1 MAKTTQNFNTMKT
14 THRKSKR
21 LKSSSHLKLNHDRIG
36 KKNKKAPYTFT
47 KLRPKP
53 RMRNGADI
61 SFAFAAEIQVMKNHG
76 IAMKKSL
83 QQIFQAFPMYVPE
96 KTDAR
101 RSEKRK
107 GKLKKSYQEET
118 SFKNE
123 TLFKDLEKIEAFMGD
138 SLIENISFLNSLKSG
153 HSKLKNI
160 CYKWVETD
168 NQMSLKSKGV
178 SQIATNNQYCIET
191 RGRSRGGREAV
202 TDDTTRG
209 KMATKSTCAETTTS
223 KESDEQKVKGSKKR
237 KREISDDTFNK
248 KCNRASDEKEP
259 TKIILKSLRPRVN
272 DSALTGELN
281 CQTEMVGQKISS
293 FNSRPKNTRAEQ
305 GSLIRCEKNIPEKA
319 AAKELGSF
327 LVLEPLGRT
336 TTVCVGS
343 DSSENI
349 TSGKRKRKRTVAD
362 STAKKQRVETEKG
375 CDKTLVNEL
384 NYVKE
389 KQNDAKYENRI
400 SKHRLKRKGSTEG
413 IVEQE
418 GFQASHAEQQST
430 EPKQNSN
437 LTEQETMVQRDME
450 GKKKCLPVSEGPG
463 VGVGL
468 LGRTRLD
475 TQNLRSACV
484 PEEIKEMI
492 DTGERPKCDKAKRPK
507 DVKVSQPILST
518 AGNGNK
524 GISRQM
530 KSVNE
535 KLSNSSQIHRDQLG
549 QDILGSTRSD
559 TQKLRSVSGPNR
571 HNSNCPRS
579 STQPRIKNEKI
590 LKSTQSQCKVS
601 KKVTKPNKIGEK
613 RTFQDTKMKNRKMT
627 DPSEIKAQPQG
638 IIGSTRSDTRKLKTV
653 CQVGNQLNTS
663 VVKLE
668 NVAVSKLF
676 DTHNSAAQHAEGGQS
691 PGVPTDHSD
700 KRQSKPDIRNEDHCN
715 VLSECK
721 FVEEKSLCSSQMEGN
736 NEMLGST
743 RSDTKT
749 LKSVCAEKF
758 DSPGSGNSRKRKGK
772 DIQNIR
778 ATKKSFK
785 PDDDMTKRPYECKE
799 NCSNLKAKKDFMEID
814 EKHAALSEETVKGDE
829 ITAVIP
835 TETDDEEMSNCIE
848 SERTNRENGLKT
860 QCMNQKKRR
869 RTKFLFK
876 KSPSSLIH
884 HEKKAAVACDKRK
897 WKMKGCADEKDHKA
911 LLTKNANED
920 LQNQKS
926 NGKKGNIFVKRRN
939 LVSKRKK
946 AFMDMKC
953 KSLSESYITLH
964 IKNYKSVG
972 KKFMV
977 RKKGK
982 IFMEKRTVFPK
993 FKNTEKKCDSLAKSY
1008 ITLHRKNSKSGG
1020 KKFMVRKI
1028 KDATKKLL
1036 IRRIKDSLKERN
1048 LKLSG
1053 EVTKKKKRD
1062 QKKVTLKRKRQKKEI
1077 PKHERVSLKHA
1088 KPYTFT
1094 PKASLTDGFLNLHDP
1109 DTKSDDKLG
1118 KVMSRIEQDPKQLE
1132 ILRNKLQPGSG
1143 CQKRGLIHKIFHRV
1157 WKKINKGIESP
1168 SHPDYTTPA
1177 ELTEYICTDQWQEFL
1192 CQSGVLELN
1201 TGVEINFDDL
1211 DLHYAGCIDTRE
1223 VKWTREISPDLEG
1236 TAGNSV
1242 EENIAPLLEPTPTII
1257 YDLYGTQ
1264 QNPVTIQDDTT
1275 LQIGQNFSSTG
1286 LDYKWLNQ
1294 DCQEKLSFEHTL
1306 TAHPCK
1312 DPEFVPPDGFIHHQP
1327 IDFIPSQSLLENQ
1340 DGNLQFEWLLSQ
1352 DLGPNSAMDHL
1363 DESPVDIPTLEKLN
1377 QEYPHDQDTA
1387 PKGFSN
1393 ALDPEAEFIT
1403 VEIPDNIELS
1413 GASNVD
1419 GKLDPHSAQSYI
1431 PTAMLKGTN
1440 KCRKEEIPP
1449 CGCLGKGW

>member
-1 MAKTTQNFNTMKT
+1 MK
-14 THRKSKR
+14 
-21 LKSSSHLKLNHDRIG
+21 
-36 KKNKKAPYTFT
+36 
-47 KLRPKP
+47 
-53 RMRNGADI
+53 
-61 SFAFAAEIQVMKNHG
+61 
-76 IAMKKSL
+76 
-83 QQIFQAFPMYVPE
+83 
-96 KTDAR
+96 
-101 RSEKRK
+101 
-107 GKLKKSYQEET
+107 
-118 SFKNE
+118 
-123 TLFKDLEKIEAFMGD
+123 
-138 SLIENISFLNSLKSG
+138 EN
-153 HSKLKNI
+153 
-160 CYKWVETD
+160 
-168 NQMSLKSKGV
+168 
-178 SQIATNNQYCIET
+178 
-191 RGRSRGGREAV
+191 RG
-202 TDDTTRG
+202 
-209 KMATKSTCAETTTS
+209 
-223 KESDEQKVKGSKKR
+223 
-237 KREISDDTFNK
+237 
-248 KCNRASDEKEP
+248 
-259 TKIILKSLRPRVN
+259 
-272 DSALTGELN
+272 
-281 CQTEMVGQKISS
+281 
-293 FNSRPKNTRAEQ
+293 
-305 GSLIRCEKNIPEKA
+305 
-319 AAKELGSF
+319 
-327 LVLEPLGRT
+327 
-336 TTVCVGS
+336 
-343 DSSENI
+343 
-349 TSGKRKRKRTVAD
+349 
-362 STAKKQRVETEKG
+362 
-375 CDKTLVNEL
+375 
-384 NYVKE
+384 
-389 KQNDAKYENRI
+389 DAKYENRI
-400 SKHRLKRKGSTEG
+400 SKHQLKRKGSTEN
-413 IVEQE
+413 IVKQE
-418 GFQASHAEQQST
+418 RFQASYAEEQST
-430 EPKQNSN
+430 EPKQNST
-437 LTEQETMVQRDME
+437 LIEQETLVQRGME
-450 GKKKCLPVSEGPG
+450 GKTKCLPMSEGPD

-468 LGRTRLD
+468 LGRTRSD
-475 TQNLRSACV
+475 TQNLRSACA
-484 PEEIKEMI
+484 PEEAKEI
-492 DTGERPKCDKAKRPK
+492 TKASSRHNTEKQK
-507 DVKVSQPILST
+507 DVELCRSVLST
-518 AGNGNK
+518 AGSGNGNK
-524 GISRQM
+524 GISRQRGNKDKKISDRREIHGDQIGTDCLGSTRADTLKL
-530 KSVNE
+530 KSVCVSEETKEIISAQAKSQKDVKISQQSFCMKDSENKGISQQMKE
-535 KLSNSSQIHRDQLG
+535 KGEKVSDRSEIFVEHLG
-549 QDILGSTRSD
+549 VDILRSTRSD
-559 TQKLRSVSGPNR
+559 TLKLKSVSRPDN
-571 HNSNCPRS
+571 HSVCTP
-579 STQPRIKNEKI
+579 TKKEK
-590 LKSTQSQCKVS
+590 KSDNINKCRDERMVKVINATDE
-601 KKVTKPNKIGEK
+601 KVLNDVGTPV
-613 RTFQDTKMKNRKMT
+613 TH
-627 DPSEIKAQPQG
+627 EIF
-638 IIGSTRSDTRKLKTV
+638 GSTRSDTRKLKTV
-653 CQVGNQLNTS
+653 CQVGHQLNTS

-668 NVAVSKLF
+668 NVAVSSKLVG
-676 DTHNSAAQHAEGGQS
+676 TQNSAAQHAECGQK
-691 PGVPTDHSD
+691 PGVSIDQD
-700 KRQSKPDIRNEDHCN
+700 LKRHCKQDIIKEQHYNI
-715 VLSECK
+715 LFECK
-721 FVEEKSLCSSQMEGN
+721 SVEEKSLHGSQMEGKK
-736 NEMLGST
+736 EMLGST

-749 LKSVCAEKF
+749 LKYVCAEKF

-772 DIQNIR
+772 DIQNIS

-785 PDDDMTKRPYECKE
+785 PDDDMTKRTYECKE
-799 NCSNLKAKKDFMEID
+799 NCSNLKVEKDLMEVD
-814 EKHAALSEETVKGDE
+814 EKHTALSKEKVEDVE
-829 ITAVIP
+829 ITNVIP
-835 TETDDEEMSNCIE
+835 TEKDDEEMSNCVE
-848 SERTNRENGLKT
+848 SERTDIINDLKI
-860 QCMNQKKRR
+860 QCMNQKKRQR
-869 RTKFLFK
+869 KR
-876 KSPSSLIH
+876 H
-884 HEKKAAVACDKRK
+884 GERGAVARDKIE
-897 WKMKGCADEKDHKA
+897 WKMKGWANEKDHTTA
-911 LLTKNANED
+911 FTKDANED

>member
-926 NGKKGNIFVKRRN
+926 NGKKGNIFVKKRN
-939 LVSKRKK
+939 LVREKKVSKCNEKSTEMR
-946 AFMDMKC
+946 C
-953 KSLSESYITLH
+953 KSLAKSYITLH
-964 IKNYKSVG
+964 KKNSKSAG

-977 RKKGK
+977 GKKGK
-982 IFMEKRTVFPK
+982 MFTKMRTVFPK
-993 FKNTEKKCDSLAKSY
+993 FKETEKKCDSLAKSY
-1008 ITLHRKNSKSGG
+1008 ITLHKKNSKSTG

-1036 IRRIKDSLKERN
+1036 TRRIKDSTKKKN
-1048 LKLSG
+1048 FKLAR
-1053 EVTKKKKRD
+1053 EVLKKKKRE
-1062 QKKVTLKRKRQKKEI
+1062 QKEVSLKRKRQKKGVTKNEQVGM
-1077 PKHERVSLKHA
+1077 KFAE
-1088 KPYTFT
+1088 PYTFT
-1094 PKASLTDGFLNLHDP
+1094 PKASLTNGFLNLHKTDR
-1109 DTKSDDKLG
+1109 KSGDKLR
-1118 KVMSRIEQDPKQLE
+1118 KVMTRIEQDPKQLE
-1132 ILRNKLQPGSG
+1132 KLRNKLETGSG

-1157 WKKINKGIESP
+1157 WKKVNKGIES
-1168 SHPDYTTPA
+1168 SHPAYVTPE

-1192 CQSGVLELN
+1192 HQSGVIELETN
-1201 TGVEINFDDL
+1201 GEINPEDL

-1223 VKWTREISPDLEG
+1223 VRWTREMSPDLGERISG
-1236 TAGNSV
+1236 GSI
-1242 EENIAPLLEPTPTII
+1242 ESIPQLLEPTPTII
-1257 YDLYGTQ
+1257 YDLYGTE
-1264 QNPVTIQDDTT
+1264 QNPATIQDNDRF
-1275 LQIGQNFSSTG
+1275 QIEQSPSSSTG
-1286 LDYKWLNQ
+1286 LDYEWLNQ
-1294 DCQEKLSFEHTL
+1294 DCHEKLSFEHTL

-1312 DPEFVPPDGFIHHQP
+1312 DSEP
-1327 IDFIPSQSLLENQ
+1327 IDLNPSHSLLANQ
-1340 DGNLQFEWLLSQ
+1340 DGNRQFVWSLPQNLDS
-1352 DLGPNSAMDHL
+1352 NSVFDSL
-1363 DESPVDIPTLEKLN
+1363 DEFTVIPPLEKPHRQN
-1377 QEYPHDQDTA
+1377 SHGQETRREEHPHD
-1387 PKGFSN
+1387 
-1393 ALDPEAEFIT
+1393 LVPEAEFIT
-1403 VEIPDNIELS
+1403 VEIQDNIELS
-1413 GASNVD
+1413 EPSD
-1419 GKLDPHSAQSYI
+1419 GSLKLEPHSAQSYI
-1431 PTAMLKGTN
+1431 QTAMVRGAKKYLKEG
-1440 KCRKEEIPP
+1440 IPT
-1449 CGCLGKGW
+1449 CDCLGKG